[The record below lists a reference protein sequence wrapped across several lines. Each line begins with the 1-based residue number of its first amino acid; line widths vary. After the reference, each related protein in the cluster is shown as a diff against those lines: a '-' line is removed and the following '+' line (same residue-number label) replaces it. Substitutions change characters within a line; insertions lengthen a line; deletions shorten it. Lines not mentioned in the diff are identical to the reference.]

1 MNTALVSSIIRNIN
15 SLADLPPGLDNRTYA
30 IRRYIGTIW
39 DLLVQD
45 GSKADEGWYQSL
57 LRHAETMVLA
67 YEHSHRCDTL
77 SDQAQ
82 SMTGDGNIF
91 EASNGFV
98 EALLARRRLASSVGQ
113 GAEYALSSL
122 LHLIL
127 ECGGDASKVPPP
139 EVIDGDA
146 PQRKRDTEE
155 RRKMFR

>member
-15 SLADLPPGLDNRTYA
+15 SLADLPPGLDNRTQA

-39 DLLVQD
+39 ELIVPDC
-45 GSKADEGWYQSL
+45 SKADDGWYQSL
-57 LRHAETMVLA
+57 LRHAETMVVA
-67 YEHSHRCDTL
+67 FEHSNECAKLWDRAEWL
-77 SDQAQ
+77 
-82 SMTGDGNIF
+82 NRN
-91 EASNGFV
+91 SNAFGSCEDFLRVV
-98 EALLARRRLASSVGQ
+98 EGRRRAASSVGR

>member
-15 SLADLPPGLDNRTYA
+15 SLADLPPGLDNRTHA

-39 DLLVQD
+39 ELIVPDC
-45 GSKADEGWYQSL
+45 SKADDGWYQSL
-57 LRHAETMVLA
+57 LRHAETMVVA
-67 YEHSHRCDTL
+67 FEHSNDCSKL
-77 SDQAQ
+77 SDQADRMFREN
-82 SMTGDGNIF
+82 SIF
-91 EASNGFV
+91 GSCEEFLRVLEG
-98 EALLARRRLASSVGQ
+98 RRRLASSIGH
-113 GAEYALSSL
+113 GAEYALASL